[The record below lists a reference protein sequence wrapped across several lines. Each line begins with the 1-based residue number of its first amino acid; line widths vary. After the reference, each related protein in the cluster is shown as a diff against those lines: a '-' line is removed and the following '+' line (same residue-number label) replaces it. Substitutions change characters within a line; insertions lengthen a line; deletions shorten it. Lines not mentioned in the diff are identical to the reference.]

1 MLAPD
6 FSPFP
11 FSTCGLSER
20 ERLPI
25 WREQFRRALL
35 RVDIEPKEGPTFF
48 MRQWSSGHC
57 LNCALSRA
65 LGQLNALGANRA
77 LAADGDDSI
86 SIVIGEG
93 CTASQRGHYV
103 TVDTGDGV
111 AVRAMREIG

>member
-1 MLAPD
+1 
-6 FSPFP
+6 
-11 FSTCGLSER
+11 
-20 ERLPI
+20 
-25 WREQFRRALL
+25 
-35 RVDIEPKEGPTFF
+35 
-48 MRQWSSGHC
+48 MRQRSPGHC

-65 LGQLNALGANRA
+65 LGQLNAFGANRA

-111 AVRAMREIG
+111 AVLTQEPVDVTFAEGSVFSVVVARAALLGRIAMSTTRPCS